1 MMENFEPK
9 KKRKTRFNVDSMSS
23 GHKLKIFKFC
33 RAKVGHKNEKL
44 SRLTRWEKKREIG
57 KKTK

>member
-33 RAKVGHKNEKL
+33 RAKVGHKNQKL
-44 SRLTRWEKKREIG
+44 SRLTRWEKK
-57 KKTK
+57 